1 MSSGS
6 SSGPSCSPCSAGR
19 SGSQRHGGAATLS
32 TLHIAL
38 PVYAVLDWIL
48 IGDRPRL
55 PWRSLWLVLPYPLTW
70 IAVVLFRGQTDG
82 WVPYGF
88 LLPSRGA
95 GTLLLTSVGLL
106 AMLLVAAAAVWGL
119 GRARTAVLSSTDSV
133 PTPR

>member
-1 MSSGS
+1 M
-6 SSGPSCSPCSAGR
+6 
-19 SGSQRHGGAATLS
+19 
-32 TLHIAL
+32 
-38 PVYAVLDWIL
+38 
-48 IGDRPRL
+48 
-55 PWRSLWLVLPYPLTW
+55 LPYPLTW

-95 GTLLLTSVGLL
+95 GTLVLTSVGLL
-106 AMLLVAAAAVWGL
+106 AMLLAAAAAVWGL